1 LVYITTDRNVR
12 KMKKNL
18 ITLVDGLHLPQ
29 WLVEKNQRTNY
40 ALCDFMHLTLMRH
53 RSTKNVFDVSK
64 QEMDNLKKNDTAMGT
79 LMNMPF
85 LVVSPAIADVLDWR
99 VFIDGTPST
108 LAVATIQ
115 RAMPPVDA
123 LVGRDIYHYNR
134 TYVQMLKDVL
144 HMSVLAA
151 PLLGISL
158 ELAEY
163 LRELTIDRLEIGVQ
177 TMTFPLF
184 RWRFK
189 DPLFWHEYAGG
200 ELSTEVVAHYIMQTS
215 PIKAGPLPHK
225 HDWSSLRLDRP
236 DNERFADA
244 MMRQGCRA
252 STAADLF
259 KMNTTTARLKY
270 KAMHGRSS
278 SMGNRPH
285 SLTFYVETPVQRLQA
300 SAYAWLYRSA
310 LAADAN
316 IPEALIAT
324 NDLMSMFFGSRLL
337 ITPDRG
343 WHLTRTMSTDA
354 RLRMEPC
361 RSCGTHYVLANHDA
375 KIELGML
382 FTCAGCLHLL
392 AQRKPPSKRKVRN
405 D

>member
-1 LVYITTDRNVR
+1 
-12 KMKKNL
+12 MKKNP
-18 ITLVDGLHLPQ
+18 ITQVDGLHLPQ

-53 RSTKNVFDVSK
+53 RATKDVFGVSK
-64 QEMDNLKKNDTAMGT
+64 QDMDNLKQNDTAMGT

-85 LVVSPAIADVLDWR
+85 LAVSPALSDVQDWR
-99 VFIDGTPST
+99 VFVDGTPST
-108 LAVATIQ
+108 LAVTNIQ
-115 RAMPPVDA
+115 RAMPTVDD
-123 LVGRDIYHYNR
+123 LVERDIYHYNR
-134 TYVQMLKDVL
+134 TYVQILKDVL

-158 ELAEY
+158 ELAGY

-177 TMTFPLF
+177 GMKFPLF

-189 DPLFWHEYAGG
+189 DPLFWHEYSAGM
-200 ELSTEVVAHYIMQTS
+200 LSAEVVAHYIMQTS

-225 HDWSSLRLDRP
+225 QSWSSLRLDRE
-236 DNERFADA
+236 DNERFANA
-244 MMRQGCRA
+244 MMLQGCRA

-259 KMNTTTARLKY
+259 KLNQTKARMKY
-270 KAMHGRSS
+270 KEMHGVSS

-285 SLTFYVETPVQRLQA
+285 SLTFYVAHPVQRLQA

-310 LAADAN
+310 LASGAN

-324 NDLMSMFFGSRLL
+324 NDLMSKFFGSKLL
-337 ITPDRG
+337 IVPDRG
-343 WHLTRTMSTDA
+343 WHLTRTMAMDA

-361 RSCGTHYVLANHDA
+361 KTCGTHYVLANHDA
-375 KIELGML
+375 KIELGMH
-382 FTCAGCLHLL
+382 FACAGCLRQL
-392 AQRKPPSKRKVRN
+392 AQRSSSSKRKVPQ
-405 D
+405 

>member
-1 LVYITTDRNVR
+1 
-12 KMKKNL
+12 MKKNL

-53 RSTKNVFDVSK
+53 RTTRNVFDVSK
-64 QEMDNLKKNDTAMGT
+64 QELDNLKKNDTAMGT

-85 LVVSPAIADVLDWR
+85 LVVCPAITEVQDWR
-99 VFIDGTPST
+99 VFVEGTTST
-108 LAVATIQ
+108 LAVSNIQ
-115 RAMPPVDA
+115 SAMPPVDD

-134 TYVQMLKDVL
+134 TYVQILKDVL

-163 LRELTIDRLEIGVQ
+163 LRALTIDRLEIAVQ
-177 TMTFPLF
+177 AMKFPLF

-189 DPLFWHEYAGG
+189 DPLFWHEYAAG

-215 PIKAGPLPHK
+215 PIKAGLLPHK
-225 HDWSSLRLDRP
+225 QSWSTLRLDRE
-236 DNERFADA
+236 DNERFANA
-244 MMRQGCRA
+244 MMRQGVRA

-259 KMNTTTARLKY
+259 KINTTTARLKY
-270 KAMHGRSS
+270 KAMHGVSS

-285 SLTFYVETPVQRLQA
+285 SLTFYVEQPIQRLQA
-300 SAYAWLYRSA
+300 SVYAWLYRCA
-310 LAADAN
+310 LASHAN

-324 NDLMSMFFGSRLL
+324 NDLMSVYFRSQLL

-343 WHLTRTMSTDA
+343 WHLTRTMASDA

-361 RSCGTHYVLANHDA
+361 RNCGTHYVLANHDM

-382 FTCAGCLHLL
+382 FTCAGCLHQLGP
-392 AQRKPPSKRKVRN
+392 KKSSSKR
-405 D
+405 